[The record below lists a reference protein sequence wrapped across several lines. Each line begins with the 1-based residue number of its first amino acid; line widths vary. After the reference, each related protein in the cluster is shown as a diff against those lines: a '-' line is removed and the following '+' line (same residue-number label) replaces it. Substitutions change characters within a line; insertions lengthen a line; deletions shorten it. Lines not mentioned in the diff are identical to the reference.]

1 MLLQELL
8 DNKKIVPVGRTWL
21 NNDLLFLNFSG
32 SGIRCN
38 VSGNE
43 INITFFATK
52 YNEENSCP
60 YITVFLNNKRSDYAL
75 DSEYKTITIPL
86 NKGVN
91 DLRILKR
98 TESNVSHAA
107 IKEISGV
114 EYHEVED
121 KKHLNIEFYGDSLTC
136 GFGSLSTDPSLPFET
151 KTESFFDAYPYKLA
165 QKLDAN
171 YSAIS
176 VSGFPVYKSRW
187 NQGFALDSV
196 ADMIS
201 ISSYHNDDT
210 LQTAPKWDN
219 KNYKPDLVIIN
230 LGTNDE
236 SYFSVGQDWVDELV
250 KEVGSIEEARKH
262 PKFVNE
268 LDLMYKRILKFLDD
282 LYKIYGKDLKV
293 VYIMGM
299 VDVIGFIYDTILKAI
314 NEFNNPNATFFKL
327 TGPKPDDV
335 FGSVWHPGSKMHD
348 NTAEEL
354 YNHIKNNIL

>member
-1 MLLQELL
+1 MLLRELL
-8 DNKKIVPVGRTWL
+8 DNKQIHPIGRTWL
-21 NNDLLFLNFSG
+21 NNDLLFMNFSG

-38 VSGNE
+38 VSGDE

-52 YNEENSCP
+52 YDEDNSRP
-60 YITVFLNNKRSDYAL
+60 YITVFLNGDRTDYVL

-91 DLRILKR
+91 DLMILKR

-114 EYHEVED
+114 KYHEVEI
-121 KKHLNIEFYGDSLTC
+121 KKRLNIEFYGDSLTC
-136 GFGSLSTDPSLPFET
+136 GFGALSTDPNLPFET
-151 KTESFFDAYPYKLA
+151 KTESFFEAFPYRLA

-171 YSAIS
+171 YSAIC
-176 VSGFPVYKSRW
+176 VSGFPYYKSRW
-187 NQGFALDSV
+187 NQGFPLDSI

-210 LQTAPKWDN
+210 IESAPKWDN
-219 KNYKPDLVIIN
+219 INYKPDLVVVY

-236 SYFSVGQDWVDELV
+236 SYFTVGQDWVDELV

-262 PKFVNE
+262 PKFIRE
-268 LDLMYKRILKFLDD
+268 LDLMYKRILRFLND
-282 LYKIYGKDLKV
+282 LYRVYGKDLKV
-293 VYIMGM
+293 VCLLGM
-299 VDVIGFIYDTILKAI
+299 VDVIDFIYDTVSNAI
-314 NEFNNPNATFFKL
+314 EEFNNPNTYYFKL

-335 FGSVWHPGSKMHD
+335 FGSVWHPGSKMHE
-348 NTAEEL
+348 NTANEL
-354 YNHIKNNIL
+354 YEYIKNNIL